1 MVKKGGDPVPGEE
14 GASVKELYEDF
25 GHTAAALQMLKP
37 SSPEDEYNHLLL
49 SSMQAGSPKDLVN
62 ILQEWEAKQPPADA
76 SDQSASSKQS
86 ARKRKRSDWIMTYN
100 RALALFSSGDAER
113 STQLCLEKLKPF
125 LEEKQKVTDDF
136 LSIACRTTFL
146 YLEGIM
152 ALSVG
157 SHAGLD
163 EIDEQL
169 SSKKLIEWLEGL
181 NLDKEPQHKFLLA
194 LYKSRLDCIEND
206 SSGKVDDA
214 KIRSARKELKQAME
228 IFQHKLRPS
237 GDTGSLGSSSYLEE
251 NNGYQQQT
259 PMSPVLQAQNQAA
272 LNLKAN
278 TEQLKGNIKKSLILC
293 SEAQAAS
300 SADDTT
306 YDAIHANNLAIVYQ
320 TNGKRHLALHTLAKA
335 LRSKSGEVA
344 FGQDGT
350 ARPDQMLRILY
361 NAASCAMQAQN
372 FISAYE
378 CMATCIRCSA
388 VIGNRPRCWL
398 RAAEAC
404 LGLYSKEKKTTSI
417 NHFSK
422 IEVRG

>member
-1 MVKKGGDPVPGEE
+1 MPGEE
-14 GASVKELYEDF
+14 GASVKELYEDL
-25 GHTAAALQMLKP
+25 GHTAAALKMLQTD
-37 SSPEDEYNHLLL
+37 SDRPEDEYNRLVL
-49 SSMQAGSPKDLVN
+49 SNMHAKSPKELVEMF
-62 ILQEWEAKQPPADA
+62 QDWESKHQQPSAP
-76 SDQSASSKQS
+76 DQSPQS
-86 ARKRKRSDWIMTYN
+86 ARKRKRNDWIMTYN
-100 RALALFSSGDAER
+100 RALALFSSGDAGR
-113 STQLCLEKLKPF
+113 SSQLCLQNLKPF
-125 LEEKQKVTDDF
+125 LEENQKVLDDY
-136 LSIACRTTFL
+136 LPIACRSAFL
-146 YLEGIM
+146 YLECIM

-157 SHAGLD
+157 AHAGLD
-163 EIDEQL
+163 EIDGQV
-169 SSKKLIEWLEGL
+169 SSKTLIEWLETL
-181 NLDKEPQHKFLLA
+181 NLDKEPQLKFLLA

-206 SSGKVDDA
+206 SSGKLDDA
-214 KIRSARKELKQAME
+214 KVRSARKELKQAME

-237 GDTGSLGSSSYLEE
+237 GDTGSLGSSSYMEDSS
-251 NNGYQQQT
+251 NQHQQQT
-259 PMSPVLQAQNQAA
+259 PMAPVLQAQNQAA

-300 SADDTT
+300 LPDDTS

-335 LRSKSGEVA
+335 LRSEEAGTAA
-344 FGQDGT
+344 FGSDGT

-361 NAASCAMQAQN
+361 NSAICAAQAQN
-372 FISAYE
+372 FVSAYE

-404 LGLYSKEKKTTSI
+404 LGMYSKEKKTTSI

-422 IEVRG
+422 IELKG